1 MARVLLTAGLLPL
14 LVHVVL
20 PCIRTVPSSTATTT
34 TTTTTATTTTTTTTD
49 PTNLCSTCD
58 RSLITVDLTEDGTVE
73 PTSDVITTDASG
85 CSVRT
90 FTCDSTTDGAQVVIS
105 FNNDD
110 AGTKSGFDTVQD
122 TVTCNSDG
130 MADGCSV
137 TYTCTA
143 DDPEFQSTI
152 SLDLDASGTMRQFL
166 FFGLVFVLLNTVD
179 TCIRTV
185 PTPTPGPGTTCD
197 CGATPTVDTTTD
209 GVSSFTDINAS
220 ADGCSVTYTCT
231 ATDPELQSI
240 ISFDDDTLGNTDGT
254 PTATATLHMGTTT
267 KRPTTTTTTPTTT
280 TTTKATPVCNC
291 PTPPTIDRTS
301 ASAAAFSGIVVNAD
315 CSRTYTCTRG
325 AAQAEISFNLE
336 TAGTIT
342 STSNSV
348 SATLQ
353 SCDCGATPTVD
364 TTTDGVSSFTDIN
377 ASADGCSVT
386 YTCTATDPE
395 LQSII
400 SFDDDTLG
408 NTDVCNC
415 PTPPTIDRTSASAAA
430 FSGIV
435 VNADC
440 SRTYT

>member
-1 MARVLLTAGLLPL
+1 MTKVLLTAGLLPL

-49 PTNLCSTCD
+49 PTNLCATCD

-152 SLDLDASGTMRQFL
+152 SLDLDASGTFNHATHDGFLETMRQFL
-166 FFGLVFVLLNTVD
+166 CIGLVFVLLNTVD

-185 PTPTPGPGTTCD
+185 PTPTPGPGTTCN

-209 GVSSFTDINAS
+209 GVSSFTDINES

-231 ATDPELQSI
+231 ATDPEITSV
-240 ISFDDDTLGNTDGT
+240 ISFDDDTLGNTDACIRMQN
-254 PTATATLHMGTTT
+254 PGTTT

-325 AAQAEISFNLE
+325 AAQAEIS
-336 TAGTIT
+336 
-342 STSNSV
+342 
-348 SATLQ
+348 
-353 SCDCGATPTVD
+353 
-364 TTTDGVSSFTDIN
+364 
-377 ASADGCSVT
+377 
-386 YTCTATDPE
+386 
-395 LQSII
+395 
-400 SFDDDTLG
+400 
-408 NTDVCNC
+408 
-415 PTPPTIDRTSASAAA
+415 
-430 FSGIV
+430 
-435 VNADC
+435 
-440 SRTYT
+440 